1 MKFRAKRLGAF
12 RKDRGGAIEG
22 LPLQLMILVI
32 VAGLA
37 TTVIVGWMSSID
49 MPRGMGPLTVDPG
62 EIELDSELNG
72 MRYGEGISLDVSV
85 HDKMGEPLPG
95 AAVVLSGCG
104 VSDGGGTVYAITG
117 DDGVARFSGLSLQ
130 LPGTGL
136 GFLEVTASKS
146 GYDGVSEARVL
157 VL

>member
-1 MKFRAKRLGAF
+1 MKSTAKRYAAL
-12 RKDRGGAIEG
+12 RHDRGGAIEG

-37 TTVIVGWMSSID
+37 TTVIVGWMSAID
-49 MPRGMGPLTVDPG
+49 MPQGMGPIALEPG

-72 MRYGEGISLDVSV
+72 TRHGEGIVLEVTV
-85 HDKMGEPLPG
+85 HDSMGDPLPG

-104 VSDGGGTVYAITG
+104 VSDGGGTVYAVTG
-117 DDGVARFSGLSLQ
+117 EDGVALFSGLSMQ
-130 LPGTGL
+130 LPGTGV
-136 GFLEVTASKS
+136 GFLEVTATKS

-157 VL
+157 VV